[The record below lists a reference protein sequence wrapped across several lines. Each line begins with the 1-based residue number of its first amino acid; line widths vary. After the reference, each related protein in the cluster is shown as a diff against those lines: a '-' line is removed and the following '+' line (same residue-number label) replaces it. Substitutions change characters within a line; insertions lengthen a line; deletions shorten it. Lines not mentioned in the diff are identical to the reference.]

1 MSSRHTLGGLT
12 LAQLQLIFLL
22 FRLVALLLAE
32 EFVEVSLVT
41 HVGDDHE
48 EWEEAEGEDGLPD
61 LDLVRGGHYQ
71 HNDQPDVGEQREGRR
86 DAEHNKVLNPGIVF
100 SEKFLLI

>member
-1 MSSRHTLGGLT
+1 MSSRHTPRGLT

-48 EWEEAEGEDGLPD
+48 EGEEAEGEDGLPD
-61 LDLVRGGHYQ
+61 LDLVGGGHHQ

-86 DAEHNKVLNPGIVF
+86 DAEHNEVLNPGIVF
-100 SEKFLLI
+100 